1 VKKHKSHTDINGDD
15 SDTDIKYDLE
25 PDDYSEEDPEDDEPD
40 DTLSS
45 LLQRIEDSNE
55 ADILEY
61 GLGTQEEM
69 KPSVPNPLREAIRGI
84 ILDLSEIVLKIQ
96 WFCCSAVS

>member
-1 VKKHKSHTDINGDD
+1 MKKHKSDIDINGDD
-15 SDTDIKYDLE
+15 TDTDVKYELE
-25 PDDYSEEDPEDDEPD
+25 PDDYSEDPEDEESD

-45 LLQRIEDSNE
+45 ELQRIEDSNE

-69 KPSVPNPLREAIRGI
+69 KPSVPKPLREAIRGI
-84 ILDLSEIVLKIQ
+84 ISLR
-96 WFCCSAVS
+96 